1 MAGILISAVVY
12 FLAAYFIR
20 RWLEDMGIRKGTTR
34 ASVVFVAAALVAYA
48 AAYLV
53 NLALA

>member
-1 MAGILISAVVY
+1 MAGILFSTVVY

-34 ASVVFVAAALVAYA
+34 ASVVFVAAA
-48 AAYLV
+48 YLV